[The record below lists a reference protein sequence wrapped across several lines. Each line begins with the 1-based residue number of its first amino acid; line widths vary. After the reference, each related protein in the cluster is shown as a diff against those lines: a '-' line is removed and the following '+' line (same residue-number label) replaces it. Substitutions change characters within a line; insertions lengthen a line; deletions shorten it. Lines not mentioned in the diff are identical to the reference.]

1 MRVDLDKRFDKD
13 AFDTI
18 KTVILPGKSPPKLVL
33 GKISNVNIFK
43 LVQITKQV
51 DNFRQG
57 LSHFDIKLSNTSAF
71 IITCSYFTDY
81 RFFT

>member
-33 GKISNVNIFK
+33 GKISNVNIFNWYK
-43 LVQITKQV
+43 LR
-51 DNFRQG
+51 N
-57 LSHFDIKLSNTSAF
+57 KL
-71 IITCSYFTDY
+71 IISGRVCLTLT
-81 RFFT
+81 